1 MHSLHAAHTLLSAP
15 LAPLFSSNSGLETSF
30 LCTNELVSE
39 TLPLED
45 GSTHFLM

>member
-1 MHSLHAAHTLLSAP
+1 MWHMTP
-15 LAPLFSSNSGLETSF
+15 LAPLFGSNSGLETPF
-30 LCTNELVSE
+30 LCTKELVSE